1 MQEIYKDILGYENLY
16 QVSNLGNVKSLPK
29 SDGNGNRER
38 LLKLEVCARNHTSY
52 YRVSLSKNGVVN
64 RYQVHQLVAQAFIQ
78 NLDGKPLVN
87 HIDNN
92 GQNNIVSNL
101 EWCTHI
107 ENMQHSAIQGRQDT
121 PRSLGGIAA
130 AAVREKTYDTLNT
143 SLIGTTVGELTILSY
158 FRDNTLKK
166 TTTPKFVCRC
176 SCGNITTKIKGNLFN
191 PARPKMCNECSFI
204 LRKHKDKD
212 IVNTI

>member
-1 MQEIYKDILGYENLY
+1 MKEIYKDIPNYKNLY

-29 SDGNGNRER
+29 GDGNGNRER
-38 LLKLEVCARNHTSY
+38 LLKLEVCAKNHTSY
-52 YRVSLSKNGVVN
+52 HRVTLSKGGIVK
-64 RYQVHQLVAQAFIQ
+64 RFLVHQLVAQAFIP
-78 NLDGKPLVN
+78 NPDNKPLVN

-92 GQNNIVSNL
+92 GQNNTTSNL
-101 EWCTHI
+101 VWCTHA
-107 ENMQHSAIQGRQDT
+107 ENMQHSSIQGRQDN

-130 AAVREKTYDTLNT
+130 AEARSKTYDVFNST
-143 SLIGTTVGELTILSY
+143 LIGTTIGELTILSY
-158 FRDNTLKK
+158 FRDSTLKK
-166 TTTPKFVCRC
+166 TSTPKFVCKC

-212 IVNTI
+212 IVNTV